1 MKYCTQCGGKLNDD
15 ARFCSHC
22 GTSCARQIRRE
33 SAASGA
39 VRSRTSRGF
48 FSGTVIPFLAGTAIG
63 SVLVRML
70 GGHSHGEAHA
80 AEGKQEHFHET
91 LLHDEE
97 YAGEYNEERDDY
109 GIADSFAEDDEWEA
123 EDDWENDAPEDY
135 ETSGD
140 YEDSG
145 SDYGFYDDSDSSY
158 DDDDGY
164 DDGYDDDYDA

>member
-1 MKYCTQCGGKLNDD
+1 MKYCTHCGSRLGDD
-15 ARFCSHC
+15 ARFCPHC

-39 VRSRTSRGF
+39 VRSRKSRGF

-63 SVLVRML
+63 SVLVRLL
-70 GGHSHGEAHA
+70 GGNSHGEAHA

-97 YAGEYNEERDDY
+97 NEEYAGGYNEERDDY
-109 GIADSFAEDDEWEA
+109 GIADSFAEDDEWE
-123 EDDWENDAPEDY
+123 NDAPEEY
-135 ETSGD
+135 EASGD

-145 SDYGFYDDSDSSY
+145 SDYGFYDDSDGSY
-158 DDDDGY
+158 DY